1 MWGVLSAIAP
11 GPPSARTNVHSAP
24 NAARG
29 AITRAI
35 VAAVPLCCGCAAAG
49 LYTTP
54 ETLPPRKIQAVGM
67 FEAWRIERTVPPQPG
82 GIFGDR
88 REQTEGV
95 TLIPWAMVRVGVIDG
110 IEVGAGLVRADVK
123 VRLFHVGILSAAID
137 PIGRI
142 VVTQDGY
149 GEVAELPVLVG
160 VRVTDFAVV
169 VANAG
174 LSYLRLPFDDPNAE
188 SNPDEATLAMRS
200 GLGIRIRLGSIV
212 ALQPEVSYLRSLSSR
227 SLDWLTGGIAVDVGG
242 LP

>member
-1 MWGVLSAIAP
+1 MGDRSAMAP
-11 GPPSARTNVHSAP
+11 LQPSLLTNVRKAP
-24 NAARG
+24 LAPRG
-29 AITRAI
+29 PITRAI
-35 VAAVPLCCGCAAAG
+35 IAIAPLCCGCAAAG

-54 ETLPPRKIQAVGM
+54 ETLPPRKVQAVGM

-82 GIFGDR
+82 GIFGGR

-95 TLIPWAMVRVGVIDG
+95 TLVPSAMVRVGVIDG
-110 IEVGAGLVRADVK
+110 IEVGAGLARVDVK

-169 VANAG
+169 VVNAG
-174 LSYLRLPFDDPNAE
+174 LSYLSLPFDDPNAD
-188 SNPDEATLAMRS
+188 SNPDEASLAMRS
-200 GLGIRIRLGSIV
+200 GLGIRIRLGSSLV

>member
-1 MWGVLSAIAP
+1 MRRDLS
-11 GPPSARTNVHSAP
+11 
-24 NAARG
+24 
-29 AITRAI
+29 RAI
-35 VAAVPLCCGCAAAG
+35 VAVVPLCCGCAAAG

-54 ETLPPRKIQAVGM
+54 ETLPPRKLQAVGM

-95 TLIPWAMVRVGVIDG
+95 TLIPSAMVRVGVIDG
-110 IEVGAGLVRADVK
+110 IEVGAGLARADVK

-142 VVTQDGY
+142 VITQDGY
-149 GEVAELPVLVG
+149 GEVAELPVLLG

-174 LSYLRLPFDDPNAE
+174 LSYLRLPFDDPNAD
-188 SNPDEATLAMRS
+188 SNPDEASLAMRS
-200 GLGIRIRLGSIV
+200 GLGIRLKLGTSRV
-212 ALQPEVSYLRSLSSR
+212 ALQPEVSYLRSLSGA